1 MLLEILLSEIILEN
15 EIKDI
20 QIDEKEIKLSLLADG
35 IMSMFK
41 IFQKL
46 QKKLLKL
53 VISVVSRC
61 NINI

>member
-1 MLLEILLSEIILEN
+1 MLLEILPSEIILEN

-46 QKKLLKL
+46 QK
-53 VISVVSRC
+53 
-61 NINI
+61 NF